1 MKSGESKFFNLLSFI
16 AIVIIGIL
24 ALVNNLLP
32 IIFDIRIEGTLF
44 AILQTIQHV
53 ITLVVIGY
61 FGYNFVAN
69 KTKTWK
75 IIYWVAIILFVAAI
89 VIGFFR

>member
-32 IIFDIRIEGTLF
+32 IFGIKIEGMLF